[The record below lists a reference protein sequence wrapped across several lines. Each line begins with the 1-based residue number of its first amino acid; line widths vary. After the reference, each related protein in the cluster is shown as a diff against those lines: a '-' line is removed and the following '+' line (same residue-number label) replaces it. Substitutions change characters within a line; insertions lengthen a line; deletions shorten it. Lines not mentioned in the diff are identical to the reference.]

1 MKITTLKK
9 MFFIAITSLL
19 TCCYDDI
26 KVDAIIKNDTNY
38 TLKISGYVKNSVTKT
53 FTIAPKSE
61 YKERVI
67 AGGFKTQSGGIFD
80 GYFTDSV
87 TIDFD
92 DKRRIVQ
99 KCPNG
104 PLSTCDFS
112 KNINSFFLNQE
123 RDKKKIRKGYYLLPD
138 VTLTFDQSDYDKA
151 VPIVK

>member
-1 MKITTLKK
+1 MKNNRFKSI
-9 MFFIAITSLL
+9 FFIIVISLFAS
-19 TCCYDDI
+19 CYDDI
-26 KVDAIIKNDTNY
+26 KVDAIIKNETIY

-53 FTIAPKSE
+53 FIIAPKSV

-104 PLSTCDFS
+104 ILSTCNFP

-123 RDKKKIRKGYYLLPD
+123 RDKKKIRKGYYLLPA

>member
-1 MKITTLKK
+1 MKNARLKIII
-9 MFFIAITSLL
+9 FIAATSLL
-19 TCCYDDI
+19 SSCYDDI
-26 KVDAIIKNDTNY
+26 KVDAIIKNDTIY

-53 FTIAPKSE
+53 FTIAPKSK

-104 PLSTCDFS
+104 PLSTCNFE
-112 KNINSFFLNQE
+112 KNINRFFLDQE
-123 RDKKKIRKGYYLLPD
+123 SNKKKIRKGYYLLPA
-138 VTLTFDQSDYDKA
+138 VTLTIDQSDYDKA
-151 VPIVK
+151 VPLVK

>member
-1 MKITTLKK
+1 MKNNRFKTI
-9 MFFIAITSLL
+9 FFIVATSLL
-19 TCCYDDI
+19 SSCYDDI
-26 KVDAIIKNDTNY
+26 KVDAIIKNETIY

-67 AGGFKTQSGGIFD
+67 AGGFKTSSGGIFD
-80 GYFTDSV
+80 GDFTDSV

-104 PLSTCDFS
+104 ILSTCNFP

-123 RDKKKIRKGYYLLPD
+123 SNKKKIRKGYYLLPD
-138 VTLTFDQSDYDKA
+138 VTLTIDQSDYDRA

>member
-1 MKITTLKK
+1 MKKIKLFIFLCTL
-9 MFFIAITSLL
+9 SS
-19 TCCYDDI
+19 CYDDI
-26 KVDAIIKNDTNY
+26 KVDAIIKNDTIY

-53 FTIAPKSE
+53 FTISPKSE

-67 AGGFKTQSGGIFD
+67 AGGFKTSSGGIFD
-80 GYFTDSV
+80 GDFTDSV

-104 PLSTCDFS
+104 PLSTCDFP
-112 KNINSFFLNQE
+112 KNINRFFLNQE
-123 RDKKKIRKGYYLLPD
+123 SDKKKIRKGYYLLPD
-138 VTLTFDQSDYDKA
+138 VTLTIDQSDYDRA

>member
-38 TLKISGYVKNSVTKT
+38 TLKISGYVKKSVTKT
-53 FTIAPKSE
+53 FTIAPKSK
-61 YKERVI
+61 YRERVI
-67 AGGFKTQSGGIFD
+67 ADGFKTSSGGIFD
-80 GYFTDSV
+80 GDFTDSV

-104 PLSTCDFS
+104 ILSTCNFP

-123 RDKKKIRKGYYLLPD
+123 RDKKKIRKGYYLLPAL
-138 VTLTFDQSDYDKA
+138 TLTIDQSDYDRA
-151 VPIVK
+151 VPIMK